1 MKTYMG
7 HFGSMGEKKSDYYG
21 DEENTNFYELYPLR
35 DKVFETYSNDPFE
48 NYRYEMREPAM
59 IPVKRSFGV
68 YEDVKY
74 YYGNTAK
81 PIESAA
87 LLVEEKV
94 NSNASNSPSV
104 IVQEQVKQ
112 IQEMTTPENKTGRNI
127 LLGVGAGIAALF
139 LLNR

>member
-7 HFGSMGEKKSDYYG
+7 HFGNMDIKNSLYYSDS
-21 DEENTNFYELYPLR
+21 ENTNFYELYPLK
-35 DKVFETYSNDPFE
+35 DEVFETYSNDPFE

-59 IPVKRSFGV
+59 IPVKRSWGK

-74 YYGNTAK
+74 YYGNVAK

-87 LLVEEKV
+87 LLVEEKI
-94 NSNASNSPSV
+94 NNNASNSPSV
-104 IVQEQVKQ
+104 VVQEQVKQ

-127 LLGVGAGIAALF
+127 VLGLGAGIAALV